1 MSFLAID
8 PTDPKSPFFFLVR
21 LRLVLPPPPLA
32 PATTKSLAADPRV
45 FKTLLLLL
53 LLLLLPLLLALLF
66 PVGTQLSHP
75 LARLRFFTYC
85 GVRLIFFMVLVMA
98 SWKLAIPPSWT
109 LSFSRV
115 MEAV

>member
-21 LRLVLPPPPLA
+21 LRLVLPSPPLA

-45 FKTLLLLL
+45 FKTL

-109 LSFSRV
+109 FSFSRV

>member
-21 LRLVLPPPPLA
+21 LRLVLPPLPLA
-32 PATTKSLAADPRV
+32 PATTKSLTADPRV
-45 FKTLLLLL
+45 FKTL

-109 LSFSRV
+109 FSFSRV

>member
-8 PTDPKSPFFFLVR
+8 PTDPKSPFFFLVH
-21 LRLVLPPPPLA
+21 LRLVLPPLPLA
-32 PATTKSLAADPRV
+32 PATTKSLAADLRV
-45 FKTLLLLL
+45 FKTL

-109 LSFSRV
+109 FSFSRV
-115 MEAV
+115 MEAM

>member
-53 LLLLLPLLLALLF
+53 LLLLLALLF

-109 LSFSRV
+109 FSSSRA

>member
-21 LRLVLPPPPLA
+21 LRLVLPSPPLA

-45 FKTLLLLL
+45 FKTL

-85 GVRLIFFMVLVMA
+85 GVRLIFMVLVMA

-109 LSFSRV
+109 FSFSRV